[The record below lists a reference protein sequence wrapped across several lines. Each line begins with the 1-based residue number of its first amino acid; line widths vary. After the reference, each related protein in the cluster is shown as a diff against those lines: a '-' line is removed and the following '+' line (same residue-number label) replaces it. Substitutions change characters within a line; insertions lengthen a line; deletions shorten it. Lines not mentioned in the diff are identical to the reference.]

1 MLQNELIA
9 AYEAGE
15 RTVASELPLEHL
27 QTPLTADQLHRVNR
41 FLEFARQKCCRAA
54 PARPTTEAAY
64 VLHEHA
70 EGTSAQQI
78 LALLDSIAA
87 FHDHHGLANPVAT
100 AVVRLA
106 LDDVIRI
113 EPPRSWPKEDKVL
126 FATLPPDIRSVIAR
140 REQERDAS
148 LRRKQNE
155 LAEQTKRLT
164 TEAATNSVN
173 NIDTK
178 GNSNNEEIQRR
189 QCEAR
194 PGN

>member
-1 MLQNELIA
+1 MTLANELIS

-15 RTVASELPLEHL
+15 RAVTAGLPFSEPK
-27 QTPLTADQLHRVNR
+27 TPLASDELSRLGR
-41 FLEFARQKCCRAA
+41 FLAWAKEKCVRAC
-54 PARPTTEAAY
+54 PARPSVVAAY
-64 VLHEHA
+64 VLHEHGL
-70 EGTSAQQI
+70 GTPAQQI
-78 LALLDSIAA
+78 LAILEAVTA
-87 FHDHHGLANPVAT
+87 FHDHHGQPNPSAT

-126 FATLPPDIRSVIAR
+126 FATLPPDIRDVIAR

-173 NIDTK
+173 NIEPK
-178 GNSNNEEIQRR
+178 GTSNNEEIQER
-189 QCEAR
+189 QH
-194 PGN
+194 